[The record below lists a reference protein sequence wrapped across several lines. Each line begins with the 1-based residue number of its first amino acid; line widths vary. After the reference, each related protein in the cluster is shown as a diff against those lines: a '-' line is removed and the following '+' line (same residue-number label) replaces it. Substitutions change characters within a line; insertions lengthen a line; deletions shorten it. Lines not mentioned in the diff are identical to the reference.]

1 MNDNNNLKNTNLNE
15 SQETKGRLSM
25 GSLIIMNIV
34 AVVSLRGLPAEA
46 EYGMSSIFYYI
57 FAAVFFLI
65 PVSLVAAELAT
76 GWPEKGGVFR
86 WVGEAFGPKLAFL
99 AMFLL
104 WAEVTIWFP
113 TALTFGAVSLAFIG
127 PDQAADQALSSNKLF
142 VLAIVLLIYWGA
154 TYISTK
160 GVSFFSKV
168 AKWGGIIGTII
179 PAVILVVL
187 GFAYVFS
194 GETPQIEV
202 SFKDIWPDFTKFDN
216 FVLAASIFLFYA
228 GMEMNAIHVKEV
240 DNPKRNYP
248 IAIMAAALGTVS
260 IFVLGTLAIAF
271 VIPQKDIS
279 LTQSLLVTYFKM
291 FQWAGIPWMAPVIA
305 VALAASIFLF
315 YAGMEMNAIHV
326 KEVDNPKRNYPIAI
340 MAAALGTVSIFVLG
354 TLAIAFVIPQKDIS
368 LTQSLLVTY
377 FKMFQWAGIPWMAP
391 VIAVALAIGVL
402 AGIVTWV
409 SGPSTGMLSIA
420 KAGYLPRWWH
430 HTNKNGVATHIM
442 FVQGVVVSVLSISF
456 VVLPSVEAA
465 YQILSQLTTILYLI
479 MYLLMFAAAIYLRY
493 SQPNRP
499 RAYRIPGKD
508 DSGMWIIGGAGFI
521 GSSIALIFSFIPPGQ
536 IQVGSPQM
544 YVGLLIVLMLVFCS
558 IPFIIYRM
566 KKDHWRD
573 ENADFAP
580 FTWEIEGGHPG
591 IPTSSNKH
599 MDKLVE
605 EYFEKKADYYQ
616 KKEEYY
622 KEKEESYR
630 EKEEKMKAKL
640 AAGGDGD
647 GDDKG
652 SQN

>member
-1 MNDNNNLKNTNLNE
+1 MSGNNNLKNTNLNE
-15 SQETKGRLSM
+15 SRESKGRLSM

-127 PDQAADQALSSNKLF
+127 PDQGADQALSSNKLF

-179 PAVILVVL
+179 PAAILVVL

-202 SFKDIWPDFTKFDN
+202 SFRDIWPDFTKFDN

-248 IAIMAAALGTVS
+248 IAIMIAALGTVS

-291 FQWAGIPWMAPVIA
+291 FQWAGIPWLAPI
-305 VALAASIFLF
+305 
-315 YAGMEMNAIHV
+315 
-326 KEVDNPKRNYPIAI
+326 
-340 MAAALGTVSIFVLG
+340 
-354 TLAIAFVIPQKDIS
+354 
-368 LTQSLLVTY
+368 
-377 FKMFQWAGIPWMAP
+377 
-391 VIAVALAIGVL
+391 IAVALAIGVL

-442 FVQGVVVSVLSISF
+442 FVQGVVVSILSISF

-479 MYLLMFAAAIYLRY
+479 MYLLMFAAAIYLR
-493 SQPNRP
+493 
-499 RAYRIPGKD
+499 
-508 DSGMWIIGGAGFI
+508 
-521 GSSIALIFSFIPPGQ
+521 
-536 IQVGSPQM
+536 
-544 YVGLLIVLMLVFCS
+544 
-558 IPFIIYRM
+558 
-566 KKDHWRD
+566 
-573 ENADFAP
+573 
-580 FTWEIEGGHPG
+580 
-591 IPTSSNKH
+591 
-599 MDKLVE
+599 
-605 EYFEKKADYYQ
+605 
-616 KKEEYY
+616 
-622 KEKEESYR
+622 
-630 EKEEKMKAKL
+630 
-640 AAGGDGD
+640 
-647 GDDKG
+647 
-652 SQN
+652 